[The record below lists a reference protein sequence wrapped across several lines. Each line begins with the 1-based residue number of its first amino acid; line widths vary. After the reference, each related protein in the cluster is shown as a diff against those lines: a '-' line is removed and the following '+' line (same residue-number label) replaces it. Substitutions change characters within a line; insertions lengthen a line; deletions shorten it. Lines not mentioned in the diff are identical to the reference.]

1 MARAVGQL
9 EAVLAANEFLRRRCR
24 FLAVTAI
31 SLLKGSTMVRILAVM

>member
-1 MARAVGQL
+1 MVRAVGQL
-9 EAVLAANEFLRRRCR
+9 EAVLAAKEIFRRRCQ